1 MYAGNPRMET
11 QKRKSVSWLLT
22 LPFTVFHPQPSPA
35 KLRDDG
41 TKCVPTFGP
50 TQGES
55 WNESWISKLQTNK
68 SPKKKHPNISPLLKK
83 SRFTWMERFFKKNKK
98 CRKFTASKV
107 IIFIF
112 HIPWGRFWLGC
123 PDTSPEAIPCCQ
135 VGSCHGKVASMK
147 RWTVGI
153 LLEFPGSLNR
163 W

>member
-83 SRFTWMERFFKKNKK
+83 SRFTWMERFFKKKQK
-98 CRKFTASKV
+98 MSEIHCFKGHH
-107 IIFIF
+107 F
-112 HIPWGRFWLGC
+112 HFSYSLGSFLAGMPRHQPWGNPMLPGWFLSW
-123 PDTSPEAIPCCQ
+123 Q
-135 VGSCHGKVASMK
+135 
-147 RWTVGI
+147 
-153 LLEFPGSLNR
+153 GSLDETVDS
-163 W
+163 WDLVGVSWFP